1 MYTDG
6 VTIGESARLL
16 RERRRANAAD
26 RDRGVTLIEV
36 MVAVLMLFVVTGAAA
51 MAMTSGLRTQALT
64 ERTDRITG
72 LTQVVM
78 SKARE
83 VDFTQLG
90 YYTADGVTAGNVTV
104 PVSPVTAGAVG
115 PSVTEQRVILGS
127 ARPPGTEPFAPAVET
142 ITNDSGVN
150 YRVSTAVTWVP
161 NPGGVGTP
169 TAKRVTVTTQWAPY
183 PTSLTG
189 NCAQAKTRCTTN
201 SFVRTA
207 TASDLDPITGTSPTS
222 TCTPGAKVIC
232 EAYARAGRVLD
243 GATMVSATDTPEQVA
258 PVDLYVRTA
267 STATNV
273 KATWTWRDAA
283 GTPTRTVTVPLTG
296 GADGTRWAGE
306 VSPDTAG
313 AASDYKGDIRPGA
326 VEVKFTATIG
336 GTTVTTTQPTFWSY
350 GAADGADIVSA
361 TVVDADNWCSPVG
374 AGAPVTFA
382 VQGHSIGFT
391 EATQN
396 PSAKD
401 DVQAVFTT
409 TTGGVTRTVTVPA
422 SVVPGSVMAENQSQN
437 GVVTGGWVNAQWTV
451 VPPATEQCDNRSVS
465 LIVHRAIDQT
475 STPIILPLP
484 PTTAVVPTLDA
495 PVLSVTAPPTTSY
508 TLSWTAPSGATS
520 YILEVTEEGEAA
532 QSITTTAL
540 SYTGALEPGQS
551 VTARVKASSQWS
563 TSAWSSTVTTLRAP
577 ANPTVTAV
585 RSANQITFSWP
596 AVPFADDY
604 YVYLNDGT
612 QVGVPAVGP
621 QTARTYT
628 VNSEPGRTVTIV
640 VAARANGWASVGG
653 GTATASIP
661 RWDPLALQNGW
672 RSWGAHHG
680 DARYTRT
687 GGGIVFL
694 DGVILGGSTPSG
706 TVLATLPPGYRP
718 QYRMAFGV
726 GNSGRNIGR
735 IDVTPDG
742 QVLLWG
748 PYTGEAS
755 GWISLSSITFPASDA
770 PLSWVN
776 QPLSNGWRNWGSP
789 YAPART
795 AVDSFGRTW
804 LDGMVTDGTTSN
816 DTAIVDMPSSVWP
829 AQYHHI
835 AVLGNER
842 SSGLGIGGGHP
853 LVAKGYQSGGWT
865 SLATMWHG
873 PQSTAT
879 WTALPLSNGWSIYG
893 SIFTTPGYTKTGDDV
908 VSLRGLVRN
917 GGTVTNPQTVATLP
931 TGYRPTQ
938 NLVFDVLSAGHYARV
953 DVRSDGTV
961 TVAEGAEGAWLSLD
975 SISFRAD
982 Q

>member
-1 MYTDG
+1 MYTGG

-16 RERRRANAAD
+16 RERRRASATD

-51 MAMTSGLRTQALT
+51 MAMTNGLRTQALT

-161 NPGGVGTP
+161 NPGGVGAP

-189 NCAQAKTRCTTN
+189 NCAQVNTRCTTN

-207 TASDLDPITGTSPTS
+207 TASDLDPVTGTSPTS

-243 GATMVSATDTPEQVA
+243 GGTMVSATDTPEQVA

-296 GADGTRWAGE
+296 GADGTRWVGE

-336 GTTVTTTQPTFWSY
+336 GATVTTTQPTFWSY
-350 GAADGADIVSA
+350 GAADGADVVSA

-374 AGAPVTFA
+374 AAAPVTFA

-422 SVVPGSVMAENQSQN
+422 SVVPGSVVAEHQSQN

-451 VPPATEQCDNRSVS
+451 VPPVTEQCDNRSVS

-475 STPIILPLP
+475 STPIILALP
-484 PTTAVVPTLDA
+484 STTAVVPTLDA
-495 PVLSVTAPPTTSY
+495 PVLSVTAPPTSSY
-508 TLSWTAPSGATS
+508 SLTWTAPSGATS
-520 YILEVTEEGEAA
+520 YILEVTEEGEPA

-540 SYTGALEPGQS
+540 SYTGTLEPGQS
-551 VTARVKASSQWS
+551 VTARVKATTQWS
-563 TSAWSSTVTTLRAP
+563 ASTWSNTVTTLRAP

-585 RSANQITFSWP
+585 RAANQITFSWP

-612 QVGVPAVGP
+612 QVGMPAVGP
-621 QTARTYT
+621 QTSRTYT
-628 VNSEPGRTVTIV
+628 VNSQPGRTVTIT
-640 VAARANGWASVGG
+640 VAARADGWASPGG
-653 GTATASIP
+653 VATASIP
-661 RWDPLALQNGW
+661 MWDALPTANGW
-672 RSWGAHHG
+672 VNYDGGYVQGRYSRSAEGV
-680 DARYTRT
+680 
-687 GGGIVFL
+687 VFL
-694 DGVILGGSTPSG
+694 EGLLRAGDTTQG
-706 TVLATLPPGYRP
+706 ATIGNLPPGYRP
-718 QYRMAFGV
+718 AYRMIFGV
-726 GNSGRNIGR
+726 ATNGGFSARV
-735 IDVTPDG
+735 DVLPDG
-742 QVLLWG
+742 RVIIGGAGQSLS
-748 PYTGEAS
+748 A
-755 GWISLSSITFPASDA
+755 GWISMASITFPAADA
-770 PLSWVN
+770 GLAWTNQTPINGWVN
-776 QPLSNGWRNWGSP
+776 YGAPW
-789 YAPART
+789 APART
-795 AVDSFGRTW
+795 AVDGFGRVW
-804 LDGMVTDGTTSN
+804 VDGLVANGTLTN
-816 DTAIVDMPSSVWP
+816 NTPYFTMPASYLP
-829 AQYHHI
+829 TEYHHL
-835 AVLGNER
+835 ATNGNDR
-842 SSGLGIGGGHP
+842 FSGLGIGGGYH
-853 LVAKGYQSGGWT
+853 LVAKNYQGGGWT
-865 SLATMWHG
+865 SLVSMWHSPSYTG
-873 PQSTAT
+873 T
-879 WTALPLSNGWSIYG
+879 WTALGLSNGWLRYGGYTAPSYTKAPDGLVSVRGLIYG
-893 SIFTTPGYTKTGDDV
+893 GTTTI
-908 VSLRGLVRN
+908 
-917 GGTVTNPQTVATLP
+917 GTVVAQLP
-931 TGYRPTQ
+931 VGYRPSAA
-938 NLVFDVLSAGHYARV
+938 LAIDVASNGAYARV
-953 DVRSDGTV
+953 DIHPDGKIV
-961 TVAEGAEGAWLSLD
+961 VAEGTSASWLSLD